1 MGMGR
6 IGMTF
11 VFLILSISACTSV
24 QQSSEERLLLMR
36 KLEAAKQMDE
46 ENARG
51 DKSDNVQADDSIY
64 QASQAQRVIIRLQ
77 QGQTVTQSEIEDALD
92 VPPESVTPE
101 ARTELIKELSIAENR
116 DELGEQNHDPGND
129 WLTWNSF
136 REQRERADSVSKALQ
151 AGVNVPW
158 SEIQQALRVPEMQ

>member
-24 QQSSEERLLLMR
+24 QQSSEERVLPMR

-51 DKSDNVQADDSIY
+51 DKSDNVQSDDSIY

-151 AGVNVPW
+151 VGVNVPW